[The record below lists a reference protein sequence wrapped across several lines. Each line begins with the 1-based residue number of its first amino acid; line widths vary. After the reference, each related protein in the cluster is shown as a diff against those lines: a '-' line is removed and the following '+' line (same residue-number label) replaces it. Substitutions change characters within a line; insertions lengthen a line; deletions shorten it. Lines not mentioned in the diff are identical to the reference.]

1 MDAHTAGRVEVKVRR
16 IVIETYQVDEIPI
29 MTLVEEGAE
38 RRAVVFFVHGFTG
51 DKREGLPLGYRLA
64 ELGFYVASVDAPM
77 HGERLDDRIRSV
89 WESKA
94 QDVYPSGSGLDAYF
108 LMHEIIVQ
116 TAVDIG
122 RLTAHLGEDSRAD
135 TGRIGMAGVSMGGF
149 ATFYVAANNPQIQVA
164 VPMLGIPAFAARWE
178 DVVLETSTYEKWVE
192 AMDVAQDE
200 TVKRTVFMQAID
212 PFDKLRSFYPR
223 PLLMLVGDQDLDSPK
238 KHSVDLYRVLKPL
251 YAEHPE
257 RLRLSIHDDAA
268 HRVTPLMME
277 EACEWFCRYLPA

>member
-1 MDAHTAGRVEVKVRR
+1 VRS
-16 IVIETYQVDEIPI
+16 IAIETYRVGEIPI

-51 DKREGLPLGYRLA
+51 DKRAGLPLGYRLA
-64 ELGFYVASVDAPM
+64 ELGFYVVCPDAHM
-77 HGERLDDRIRSV
+77 HGERLDARIRTA
-89 WESKA
+89 WEPKA
-94 QDVYPSGSGLDAYF
+94 DDVYPAGSGLDAFF

-116 TAVDIG
+116 TAVDFEKLIAYLSVD
-122 RLTAHLGEDSRAD
+122 RRAD
-135 TGRIGMAGVSMGGF
+135 TGRIGMAGLSMGGF

-178 DVVLETSTYEKWVE
+178 DVVLEAAAYKKWIE
-192 AMDVAQDE
+192 AMEAAQEE
-200 TVKRTVFMQAID
+200 TVKRTAFIKAID
-212 PFDKLRSFYPR
+212 PFDKLRSFHPR

-238 KHSVDLYRVLKPL
+238 KYSVDLYRELRPL

-277 EACEWFCRYLPA
+277 EACDWFRRYLPA